1 MNKQSIDFFP
11 FATDFFDDDKIAL
24 IEAEFGIKGSY
35 VAIKLL
41 CKIYGSEGYYCRWG
55 EDECLLFARRL
66 GAEFVPGTV
75 KEIVRG
81 LVRRSFFDE
90 GVLDSFH
97 VLTSRAIQ
105 ERYLYSC
112 KRRQVCEIR
121 KDILL
126 ADVSQYP
133 NVNIIG
139 ENVNISSENVDIAR
153 QTKLNKDKTESFSS
167 SRAKGRSGQKK
178 TSGGPVGQEEQQKL
192 LYVLFFN
199 GNGISDAPAEYKRL
213 VNWNNMSQHPWKDM
227 TEEARESAAEMWKPE
242 KAPKELPDPF
252 FLQCWKELYD
262 KLRDAGCP
270 GWVLDDMIR
279 PDVKFQSNSSGSY
292 LSISNRLREYIENSG
307 EISFPILRKLP
318 NHRSLKYKLIDV
330 NAYGN

>member
-24 IEAEFGIKGSY
+24 IEAEFGVKGSY

-90 GVLDSFH
+90 RVLDSFH

-126 ADVSQYP
+126 ADVSPYP

-139 ENVNISSENVDIAR
+139 ENVDISLKNVNSPQ
-153 QTKLNKDKTESFSS
+153 QTKLNKDETESISS
-167 SRAKGRSGQKK
+167 SRANARGGRKK
-178 TSGGPVGQEEQQKL
+178 TSAGPVGQEEEQKL

-199 GNGISDAPAEYKRL
+199 GNGISDPVCEYKRM
-213 VNWNNMSQHPWKDM
+213 VDWNNLSQHPWSEM
-227 TEEARESAAEMWKPE
+227 SSEARASAAGLWKPE
-242 KAPKELPDPF
+242 KAPKQLPDPF
-252 FLQCWKELYD
+252 FLNCWKDLYD
-262 KLRDAGCP
+262 ALESKGCP
-270 GWVLDDMIR
+270 GYVLKDMLA
-279 PDVKFQSNSSGSY
+279 PGVKFTERENACY
-292 LSISNRLREYIENSG
+292 LQISERLREQLERCG
-307 EISFPILRKLP
+307 EVTFPILRTLTHQKP
-318 NHRSLKYKLIDV
+318 LKYMLNDAR
-330 NAYGN
+330 NGN